1 MTPKGTVNHDQLPL
15 FDPGPLIDKH
25 AAARRLSVKPRFI
38 ERLIAEHRI
47 TYIKVGRHVRIR
59 TTTIDNYLRTHTINA
74 RTDNP

>member
-1 MTPKGTVNHDQLPL
+1 MNHDQLPL
-15 FDPGPLIDKH
+15 FDPDPLLDKH
-25 AAARRLSVKPRFI
+25 DAALRLGVKTRFV

-59 TTTIDNYLRTHTINA
+59 TTAIDNYLRAHTITA